1 MANLEN
7 RIARLERTMK
17 KAEKRTASKW
27 FIPAVIVY
35 RTKAELVEG
44 MKWEK

>member
-1 MANLEN
+1 MMNLEN

-17 KAEKRTASKW
+17 KAEKRTVSKW
-27 FIPAVIVY
+27 LIPAVIVY
-35 RTKAELVEG
+35 RTKAEFVEG